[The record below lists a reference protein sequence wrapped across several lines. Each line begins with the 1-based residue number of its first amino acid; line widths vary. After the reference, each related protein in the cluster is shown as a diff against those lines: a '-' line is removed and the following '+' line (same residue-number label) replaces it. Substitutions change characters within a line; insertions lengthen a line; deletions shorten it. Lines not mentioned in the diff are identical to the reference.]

1 MNNNNNNICSIDQI
15 YCDNPQ
21 EISIENNNNNFFNKK
36 LPSNILSK
44 KIFNYNNTSNLSSN
58 NNNDN
63 NNSFNNEEEIICCN
77 YCNEIFT
84 KGEIVYYCDCDSY
97 YHPNCLLKMNGTNNN
112 NSIIN
117 NNSINYNCNVCN
129 TKYNIGIYKLKTP
142 INVLNNTNF
151 NNNNNNSYS
160 TLEKTVISMD
170 TNINNLDNYEKM
182 CNLAYNVNADSMI
195 ELIKDN
201 NFNNN
206 NINNSDNFNND
217 NSNNKSIN
225 RIALSPINFS
235 SNTPYNGNKSKFI
248 NSYSSGFFDNNYNNT
263 NKNNN
268 NINNS
273 SNNSPDFSLNNI
285 KQHLTFLSNNKKD
298 SLNKYNNEIILN
310 NNYNNELS
318 RNLTNIFNMS
328 NNSILNNNN
337 NMNSNININY
347 NNNIN
352 LNNSINNNNYSF
364 KHLNFDDINND
375 FNNENNNTD
384 DDDKENTP
392 PIPKEYYSNSI
403 NNNNQNNNNNY
414 NKLDITIEG
423 GISHINSNTCI
434 TIDIPITITI
444 STPSSTILQQQNEP
458 LYSKDTLLIFNSQ
471 NLNIDTILKI
481 LQLISN
487 KISNFDRIYSN
498 IFKQGNWLTKKDLNE
513 IIFNCMNSDTENNNL
528 NYNINKYFQ
537 STQKINYLSLENF
550 LEYGINMSVNT
561 PSQIFS
567 ILLINDIDSI
577 PLSINY
583 NELLEKLSKILQKSK
598 INLIK
603 YFSINCILLDDINVI
618 KTNENLKFISFIYDL
633 SLLCLGYFFS
643 PINAEELI
651 KSVNIFFEIIN
662 QFNLLNFKILMK
674 GNKDPS
680 LFIKTFNYPCVEKS
694 HNDYEIGIGSLM
706 KKEKKILSVNAK
718 VIINN
723 PLISLSLPVFEI
735 CCEYLSLNDCNINNN
750 IINSNFMN
758 NVNNSDEN
766 IIINNNNFLK
776 EKKLIL
782 NRTNYFSFNIPI
794 LNNNNDNFCK
804 FKIVNYNQTVL
815 LRNFIAVT
823 AEKINYGLMNI
834 KENNFNDALNN
845 FKEAKNNFEN
855 SIKTKTNLFN
865 YFQYLNNSFYDND
878 YNLVKIFKFIM
889 MINNDLNY
897 IINILENKNITN
909 ICKIFTINESLN
921 YYRSVVLNDE
931 RFIEDNF

>member
-1 MNNNNNNICSIDQI
+1 MNNNNNNVCSIDQI

-21 EISIENNNNNFFNKK
+21 EMSINNNNNNFFNKK

-44 KIFNYNNTSNLSSN
+44 KIFNYNNNINNLTNN

-63 NNSFNNEEEIICCN
+63 ENNNIDNNNDSFNNEEEIICCN
-77 YCNEIFT
+77 YCNEIFS
-84 KGEIVYYCDCDSY
+84 KGEIVYYCECDSY
-97 YHPNCLLKMNGTNNN
+97 YHPNCLLKMNGN
-112 NSIIN
+112 NSINNSINNNN

-129 TKYNIGIYKLKTP
+129 TKFNIGIYKLKNP
-142 INVLNNTNF
+142 INYLNNTNY
-151 NNNNNNSYS
+151 NNNSYS
-160 TLEKTVISMD
+160 TLEKTIISMD

-195 ELIKDN
+195 DFIKDN
-201 NFNNN
+201 NNNNSNN
-206 NINNSDNFNND
+206 NINNSDNYNND
-217 NSNNKSIN
+217 NSNNKSFN

-263 NKNNN
+263 NKNYQ

-273 SNNSPDFSLNNI
+273 SGNSYNNNNSPDFSLNNI

-298 SLNKYNNEIILN
+298 SLNKNNNEIIIN
-310 NNYNNELS
+310 NNYNSDLS

-328 NNSILNNNN
+328 NNSISNNNN
-337 NMNSNININY
+337 N
-347 NNNIN
+347 NNN
-352 LNNSINNNNYSF
+352 LNNSANNNNYSF

-403 NNNNQNNNNNY
+403 NNNNQNNNNNF
-414 NKLDITIEG
+414 NKIDITIEG
-423 GISHINSNTCI
+423 GISHINSNTSI
-434 TIDIPITITI
+434 TIDIPITISI
-444 STPSSTILQQQNEP
+444 STPQSNILQQNEP

-487 KISNFDRIYSN
+487 KISFFDRIYSN

-513 IIFNCMNSDTENNNL
+513 IILNCSNSNIENNN
-528 NYNINKYFQ
+528 NNINKYFQ

-567 ILLINDIDSI
+567 ILLINDIDQI

-603 YFSINCILLDDINVI
+603 YFSINCILLDDINI
-618 KTNENLKFISFIYDL
+618 TKTNENLKFISFIYDL
-633 SLLCLGYFFS
+633 SLLCLGYFFC

-651 KSVNIFFEIIN
+651 KSVSIFFEILN

-680 LFIKTFNYPCVEKS
+680 LFIKTFNYPCIEKS

-706 KKEKKILSVNAK
+706 KKEKKFLSVNAK

-735 CCEYLSLNDCNINNN
+735 CCEYLSLNDNF
-750 IINSNFMN
+750 NSN
-758 NVNNSDEN
+758 D
-766 IIINNNNFLK
+766 FLK

-794 LNNNNDNFCK
+794 LNNNNDNYCK

-815 LRNFIAVT
+815 LRNFIAIT
-823 AEKINYGLMNI
+823 AEKINFGLMNV

-878 YNLVKIFKFIM
+878 YNLMKIFKFIM
-889 MINNDLNY
+889 MINNDLNF

-909 ICKIFTINESLN
+909 ICKIFAINESLN